1 MRSSGAWEGANV
13 ADADDEFLTGVG
25 EVVEDPG
32 DGPIY
37 RPAPGELQLTARAVA
52 IGCCMGV
59 VISAMNMYFGL
70 KTGWGIGGSL
80 IAAILSFAIFSA
92 LKPRKAFTPL
102 ETNIAQTA
110 GSAAGTMTMAAGLVA
125 AIPAVQLMDDAPQLG
140 YVELTLWA
148 LSIAYIGVF
157 FAVPLRR
164 QMVIEEK
171 LRFPTGTAT
180 ANTIVAMFGSGAET
194 VRKARAL
201 VLWAIV
207 AGVFTV
213 CFYFVPHLHEPPL
226 GKWVQDA
233 TGWAGV
239 ATAAGY
245 TFSLYV
251 SPLLIGAGILVGM
264 RVSVSLAAGAVVAWA
279 ILVPIVEKYE
289 WVSPARMSYGTG
301 ARGWILWPGVAIMVF
316 DALTALAL
324 SWKSIVRTFTRTK
337 VSADGGGEDPHRSIP
352 KAWWLGG
359 LAAATVLTSFTAWY
373 FFDIPPWMTVLAV
386 LLSSV
391 LAVIAVRSTGE
402 TDINPVSGVG
412 KVTQLVYGAVAPKQV
427 GTNLLTA
434 GITGAGA
441 SQAADMMQDLKTGHL
456 LGASPRKQFVAQLF
470 GIAAGILICV
480 PIYLLMTEAYDF
492 GSKEMPA
499 PSAFAWKAMADV
511 LAQGLDALPMHAPWA
526 VLVGALFGILVP
538 VLRLKAPAVRPYLP
552 SGLAFGVAFIIP
564 AFYSFTFLIG
574 AIVYAIWKARGR
586 GSAEA
591 LGFAVASGL
600 IAGEGLMGIINAV
613 LTLLEVKPLVTLH

>member
-1 MRSSGAWEGANV
+1 V
-13 ADADDEFLTGVG
+13 ADADDEILTGVG
-25 EVVEDPG
+25 EAIEDPG

-37 RPAPGELQLTARAVA
+37 RPAVGELQLTVRAVG
-52 IGCCMGV
+52 IGCVLGV

-70 KTGWGIGGSL
+70 RTGWGIGGSL
-80 IAAILSFAIFSA
+80 IAAILSYAVFSA
-92 LKPRKAFTPL
+92 LKPRRPFTPL

-125 AIPAVQLMDDAPQLG
+125 AIPAVQLMEDGPHLG
-140 YVELTLWA
+140 YMELTLWA
-148 LSIAYIGVF
+148 FAIAYIGVF

-164 QMVIEEK
+164 QMILEEK

-201 VLWAIV
+201 VLWALI
-207 AGVFTV
+207 AGGYTLL
-213 CFYFVPHLHEPPL
+213 FYFVEQFNQPQV
-226 GKWVQDA
+226 GTWVQDLL
-233 TGWAGV
+233 GWDGLTV
-239 ATAAGY
+239 AAGY
-245 TFSLYV
+245 TFSLYL
-251 SPLLIGAGILVGM
+251 SPLLLGAGILVGM
-264 RVSVSLAAGAVVAWA
+264 RVSLSLAVGAVIAWA
-279 ILVPIVEKYE
+279 VLVPIVEAQG
-289 WVSPARMSYGTG
+289 WVTGARMSYGSG

-337 VSADGGGEDPHRSIP
+337 LAADGDDDPHPPIP

-359 LAAATVLTSFTAWY
+359 LALSTVLTCVTAAW
-373 FFDIPPWMTVLAV
+373 FFDIPPWMTVIAIA
-386 LLSSV
+386 LSSV

-412 KVTQLVYGAVAPKQV
+412 KVTQLVYGAIAPGQV

-456 LGASPRKQFVAQLF
+456 LGASPRKQFIAQLF

-480 PIYLLMTEAYDF
+480 PIYLLMTKAYTF
-492 GSKEMPA
+492 GSPDMPA

-511 LAQGLDALPMHAPWA
+511 LARGLEAMPLHAPWA
-526 VLVGALFGILVP
+526 VLAGALFGITIPL
-538 VLRLKAPAVRPYLP
+538 LRLKAPGVRAWLP

-564 AFYSFTFLIG
+564 AYYSLTFLIG
-574 AIVYAIWKARGR
+574 AIAYAIWRRRGR

-600 IAGEGLMGIINAV
+600 IAGEGLMGIVNAV
-613 LTLLEVKPLVTLH
+613 LTILKVEPIAPL